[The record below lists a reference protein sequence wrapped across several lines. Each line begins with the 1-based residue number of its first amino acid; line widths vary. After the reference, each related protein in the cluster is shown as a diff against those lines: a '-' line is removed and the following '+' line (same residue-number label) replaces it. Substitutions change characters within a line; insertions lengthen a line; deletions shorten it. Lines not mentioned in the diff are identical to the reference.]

1 MNVTELPIFKLM
13 GRRMDWLT
21 ERQKVLAQNIANS
34 DTPNYRPHDL
44 KPMAFDDLVRF
55 SRDGVARR
63 LSPERT
69 DASHFGHSGAQGDR
83 IREAVQDKTYETNL
97 SGNAVVIEEQLM
109 KVGETDMQYQIAT
122 NLYRKYLGLFRTALG
137 RGGMSG

>member
-1 MNVTELPIFKLM
+1 MNITELPIFKLM

-34 DTPNYRPHDL
+34 DTPHYRPHDL
-44 KPMAFDDLVRF
+44 KPMAFDDLLRF
-55 SRDGVARR
+55 TREGAARR
-63 LSPERT
+63 VSPLRT
-69 DASHFGHSGAQGDR
+69 DADHLGYSGASGDR
-83 IREAVQDKTYETNL
+83 IREAVQEKSYETNL

-109 KVGETDMQYQIAT
+109 KVGETDMQFQIAT

>member
-1 MNVTELPIFKLM
+1 MNITELPIFKLM

-34 DTPNYRPHDL
+34 DTPKYKPRDL
-44 KPMAFDDLVRF
+44 KPMAFDDLLRF
-55 SRDGVARR
+55 SREGGARSI
-63 LSPERT
+63 SPLRT
-69 DASHFGHSGAQGDR
+69 DAAHMGRSGAGGGR
-83 IREAVQDKTYETNL
+83 IREAVQDETYESNL

-109 KVGETDMQYQIAT
+109 KVGETDMQFQIAT